1 MAMRRVSKNASP
13 VKRIMSG
20 SQRFSINTKDDHIL
34 PSSTSTSYSTTNSS
48 SFSPSEED
56 NKYNKRKYNKKN
68 RSTKKFSTCI
78 CLCLIGICAGL
89 FFGICL
95 IYIMGHDVIDKNKV
109 VGNIRQKTRETIDSA
124 YKKVSK

>member
-20 SQRFSINTKDDHIL
+20 AQRFSINTKDDHIL

-56 NKYNKRKYNKKN
+56 NKYNKRKYKKKKSFYEKIFNLYMLMFN
-68 RSTKKFSTCI
+68 RHMRWFIFWYMFNLYYGT
-78 CLCLIGICAGL
+78 
-89 FFGICL
+89 
-95 IYIMGHDVIDKNKV
+95 
-109 VGNIRQKTRETIDSA
+109 
-124 YKKVSK
+124 

>member
-1 MAMRRVSKNASP
+1 MAMRRVSKSTSP

-20 SQRFSINTKDDHIL
+20 AQRFSINTKDDHIL
-34 PSSTSTSYSTTNSS
+34 PSSTSTATNSL

-56 NKYNKRKYNKKN
+56 NKYNKRKYNKK
-68 RSTKKFSTCI
+68 SFYEKFSTCI

-109 VGNIRQKTRETIDSA
+109 LVI
-124 YKKVSK
+124 